1 MIPTLLINGWRGCG
15 KSRFI
20 HQLLQRA
27 AIRQGEPGSATHWC
41 VLRDA
46 PLWGNA
52 NSASASRVRSDVDAI
67 EAVDADQLA
76 VEWVDVSGGCLCCSA
91 LLPLRVALVSVL
103 RRLRQL
109 PPGSRSVL
117 LIETSGLADPQPL
130 LRLLGEPGIA
140 PSVSLRACVTLLAQE
155 PLQTPTITGHP
166 MFLAQCRA
174 ADWLMWSGAKGVTS
188 EALDRT
194 LESVVSY

>member
-1 MIPTLLINGWRGCG
+1 LTFLIPTLLINGWRGCG

-20 HQLLQRA
+20 HHLLQRA
-27 AIRQGEPGSATHWC
+27 AIRLDAPGSAACWC

-52 NSASASRVRSDVDAI
+52 GSTGVPREHSGGSACPVPV
-67 EAVDADQLA
+67 Q
-76 VEWVDVSGGCLCCSA
+76 WVDVAGGCLCCSA

-109 PPGSRSVL
+109 PPASQPVL

-140 PSVSLRACVTLLAQE
+140 PNVSLRACVTLLAQE
-155 PLQTPTITGHP
+155 QLQTPTIIAHP

-174 ADWLMWSGAKGVTS
+174 ADWLMWSGAQGVTA

-194 LESVVSY
+194 LEILISH

>member
-52 NSASASRVRSDVDAI
+52 NSANATRVHSDVDAI
-67 EAVDADQLA
+67 DATDADQMV

-109 PPGSRSVL
+109 PPASRPAL
-117 LIETSGLADPQPL
+117 LIETSGLADPHPL

-140 PSVSLRACVTLLAQE
+140 PSVSLRACVTLLAQAQ
-155 PLQTPTITGHP
+155 LQTSTIIGHP

-174 ADWLMWSGAKGVTS
+174 GDRLIWSGSEGVTS

-194 LESVVSY
+194 LENIISF